1 MEDAWPSGA
10 SHTTSASVSDWR
22 EEVERFKEHVYHY
35 HGVDRNGL
43 ELLHDGPVKVLRVAN
58 KEQFAEA
65 LHDWAESIRW
75 ENDFSERNRE
85 FLSERQ

>member
-1 MEDAWPSGA
+1 
-10 SHTTSASVSDWR
+10 
-22 EEVERFKEHVYHY
+22 
-35 HGVDRNGL
+35 
-43 ELLHDGPVKVLRVAN
+43 LRVAN

-65 LHDWAESIRW
+65 LHDWAGSIRW